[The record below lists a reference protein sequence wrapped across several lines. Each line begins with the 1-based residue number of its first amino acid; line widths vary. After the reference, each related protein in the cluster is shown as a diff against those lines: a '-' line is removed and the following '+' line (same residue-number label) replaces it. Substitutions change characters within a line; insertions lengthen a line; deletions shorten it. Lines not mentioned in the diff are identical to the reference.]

1 MSKGEKIALVPRL
14 RFPYFSDE
22 WKKESVSVYLK
33 ESRIKG
39 STGKFAKK
47 LTVKL
52 WGKGVFEKQEPLSG
66 SENTQYYYRK
76 KDQFIY
82 SKLDFLN
89 QAFGIIPEYLDGYE
103 STLDLPCFDVN
114 KNLNTNF
121 LLEYVQRPTFY
132 KKYGEI
138 ADGGRKAKR
147 IQVETFLGFPIYLPT
162 LPEQQKIADCLSSL
176 DELIAAE
183 ERKLL
188 VLRDHKKGLMQKLFP
203 TRDRTVPEWRFS
215 EFRDCGEWKKVKL
228 SDIGE
233 IITGS
238 TPSTNKKEYYGG
250 QFMFASPVDISDK
263 RYIDS
268 TKTTLSDLGY
278 QQTRHIRANSILFVC
293 IGSTIGKLAQ
303 NREEC
308 ATNQQ
313 INSLVPYENYHNSF
327 IYFALEY
334 SSNAISSLAG
344 KQAVPIVNK
353 TSFSNVVISVPLEKQ
368 EQKKIADCLSS
379 IDELISMQTEKIAT
393 LKVHKKGLIQGLF
406 PSIEEVSE

>member
-22 WKKESVSVYLK
+22 WKKESLSVYLK